1 MLFALGATMYRVQQ
15 IVPLILSLAMSG
27 CAAAGVIPPGTTNSY
42 VATPALAPIASS
54 LPRTRS
60 PAPVDYQRQSL
71 RLNWGMNEQNVID
84 VLGQPQQ
91 SALTTCGHSVGKQ
104 SQCKIWKYGV
114 FGDLAV
120 FFRKDDSTGAWVVN
134 RWEQ

>member
-1 MLFALGATMYRVQQ
+1 MMLFCPGATMCRVQQ
-15 IVPLILSLAMSG
+15 MAPLILSLAMSG
-27 CAAAGVIPPGTTNSY
+27 CAAAGLIAPGSTNSY
-42 VATPALAPIASS
+42 VATLALAPVA
-54 LPRTRS
+54 PPP

-71 RLNWGMNEQNVID
+71 QLNWGMSEQNVID

-91 SALTTCGHSVGKQ
+91 SALTTCGYRVGKQ
-104 SQCKIWKYGV
+104 WQCKIWKYGV

-120 FFRKDDSTGAWVVN
+120 FFRKDNSTGAWLVN